1 MGTGE
6 KPVRR
11 EPSGVRRVIVA
22 ILLITFCAWVLFR
35 PVCVP
40 LSPDSLQSFT
50 TPIEERT
57 DRDFYLKIFQQ
68 RDGQWYQCKTWISR
82 QFFF

>member
-1 MGTGE
+1 M
-6 KPVRR
+6 RR
-11 EPSGVRRVIVA
+11 WHFIAFLVVGGAVA
-22 ILLITFCAWVLFR
+22 WALR

-40 LSPDSLQSFT
+40 LSADQLRAFT

-57 DRDFYLKIFQQ
+57 DRDFYLQVFQR
-68 RDGQWYQCKTWISR
+68 RDGQWHQCKTWISR

>member
-1 MGTGE
+1 VSLNTRTRY
-6 KPVRR
+6 KWFLAALV
-11 EPSGVRRVIVA
+11 VA
-22 ILLITFCAWVLFR
+22 AAIWFLFR

-40 LSPDSLQSFT
+40 LSPDSLQNFT

-57 DRDFYLKIFQQ
+57 DHDFYLRIFQQ

>member
-1 MGTGE
+1 MPRGWRTGF
-6 KPVRR
+6 V
-11 EPSGVRRVIVA
+11 VLAVA
-22 ILLITFCAWVLFR
+22 ITIIGWAFH

-40 LSPDSLQSFT
+40 LSADDLKDFNI
-50 TPIEERT
+50 PIAERT
-57 DRDFYLKIFQQ
+57 DRDFYLKVFQQ